1 MDILNNFLKLVSI
14 FDLMFLIPNNV
25 SKYSLTHSKAKSKNY
40 ELVTTYELKVNDD
53 ILKNLQ
59 IKGKEYF
66 YWMSPT
72 QFEIITKYYPE
83 ILNKN
88 HSSGFGKTYDFLKT
102 RLPNSDEIS
111 CFLSYD
117 HWISYYKKESNHE

>member
-1 MDILNNFLKLVSI
+1 MK
-14 FDLMFLIPNNV
+14 
-25 SKYSLTHSKAKSKNY
+25 
-40 ELVTTYELKVNDD
+40 DD

-59 IKGKEYF
+59 IENKEYF

-72 QFEIITKYYPE
+72 QFEIITTYYPE

-88 HSSGFGKTYDFLKT
+88 HSSGFGKTYDFLRTK
-102 RLPNSDEIS
+102 LPNPEEIS

-117 HWISYYKKESNHE
+117 HWMSYYKKESNHE